1 MGRDA
6 VVQQRMDGLA
16 RHDEVVKQRVV
27 GEYQCTDGVLL
38 AVQLHHPGGRADAAL
53 EPVTAHS
60 PPCAYGALGKV
71 CLAVR
76 QRSKDVL
83 FGDMKSPDVVQAAVV
98 ALADHRVHAA
108 GGLADIGV
116 LFQHIL
122 HQRGLRRA
130 HTEGV
135 GKQNRRFQRAKLVDL
150 YKAGGLAKAVD
161 NMAGRQ
167 HLFVE
172 NISRVRQQRR
182 YAGLHHTVCQRAVPH
197 RHARHIADLIQ
208 RTFGQLAHLK
218 TPFISRDAH
227 RSSSLLFLRCIIAFL
242 LPKVN
247 RCNRPEADLK
257 KGCRTGSHCTAAFC
271 YFVKTPPQR
280 GVFHQECSSGRK
292 SPLTFSQQA
301 TTRSRGRK

>member
-27 GEYQCTDGVLL
+27 GEHQCTDGVLL

-60 PPCAYGALGKV
+60 PPCAYSALGKV

-116 LFQHIL
+116 LCQHIL
-122 HQRGLRRA
+122 HQCGLRCA

-227 RSSSLLFLRCIIAFL
+227 RSSSLLFSKMYHSISPA
-242 LPKVN
+242 
-247 RCNRPEADLK
+247 
-257 KGCRTGSHCTAAFC
+257 
-271 YFVKTPPQR
+271 
-280 GVFHQECSSGRK
+280 K
-292 SPLTFSQQA
+292 SKPL
-301 TTRSRGRK
+301 